1 MDISRSVRR
10 RRSAGAALAVLAF
23 ALTVAACGS
32 SGDSSSSS
40 STSTA
45 GKAAANANKAV
56 RIAYLS
62 FAVANSYDAPMLAAA
77 QTVAKGNNSTIK
89 VFDANNDPK
98 KQFAQLQ
105 TATSSGDYDAIIVQ
119 PIFGTGLITG
129 VQDAIAAGKKVVN
142 MDQILGKDMST
153 DQPQVEGLS
162 GNVVFVPTEI
172 GTKLGKLVTQA
183 CQEKSLDP
191 CNVGYLFDIKASAL
205 DVAIKKSFD
214 AAIAGSP
221 VKVVAQGESFFTP
234 ALGLKAAQNML
245 QAHSDMNLIV
255 GSDQG
260 IEGAI
265 TAIGKKKVILVGYG
279 GSATGIQGVAA
290 GKWYGDVA
298 QLPASEG
305 RLATEAAIEAVRTGA
320 KAGGVN
326 PVADLPAE
334 GVVTKDNADQFTG
347 EWPG

>member
-1 MDISRSVRR
+1 VDISRSARR
-10 RRSAGAALAVLAF
+10 RYCASAAGVAVAAALTL
-23 ALTVAACGS
+23 AACGS
-32 SGDSSSSS
+32 SDSSSSS
-40 STSTA
+40 SSSTA
-45 GKAAANANKAV
+45 AASAKSNKPV

-77 QTVAKGNNSTIK
+77 QTVAKENNATIK

-105 TATSSGDYDAIIVQ
+105 TASSSGDYDAIIVQ
-119 PIFGTGLITG
+119 PIFGTGLISG
-129 VQDAIAAGKKVVN
+129 VQDAMTAGKKVVN
-142 MDQILGKDMST
+142 MDQILGKDLST
-153 DQPQVEGLS
+153 DQPQVAGLS

-172 GTKLGKLVTQA
+172 GTKLGALVTKA
-183 CQEKSLDP
+183 CQEKNLNP
-191 CNVGYLFDIKASAL
+191 CKVGYLYDIKASAL

-214 AAIAGSP
+214 TAVGDGP

-234 ALGLKAAQNML
+234 AKGLAAAQNML
-245 QAHSDMNLIV
+245 QAHSDLNLIV

-260 IEGAI
+260 IEGAVQ
-265 TAIGKKKVILVGYG
+265 AVGKKKVVLVGYG
-279 GSATGIQGVAA
+279 GSSAGIQGVSA
-290 GKWYGDVA
+290 GTWYGDVA

-305 RLATEAAIEAVRTGA
+305 RLATQAAIKAVRTGA

-326 PVADLPAE
+326 PVAQLPAQ
-334 GVVTKDNADQFTG
+334 GVVTKENADQFTG

>member
-1 MDISRSVRR
+1 VDISRRVRR
-10 RRSAGAALAVLAF
+10 HPSAGAALAVLAA

-32 SGDSSSSS
+32 SGDSGSSSA
-40 STSTA
+40 TSTA
-45 GKAAANANKAV
+45 GKAAANANKPV

-77 QTVAKGNNSTIK
+77 QTVAKGNNSSIK

-129 VQDAIAAGKKVVN
+129 VQDAISAGKKVVN
-142 MDQILGKDMST
+142 MDQILGKDLST
-153 DQPQVEGLS
+153 DQPQVDGLS

-191 CNVGYLFDIKASAL
+191 CKVGYLFDIKASAL
-205 DVAIKKSFD
+205 DLAIKKSFD
-214 AAIAGSP
+214 EAIAGSP

-260 IEGAI
+260 IEGAVQ
-265 TAIGKKKVILVGYG
+265 AIGKKKVILVGYG
-279 GSATGIQGVAA
+279 GSSTGIQGVAA

-305 RLATEAAIEAVRTGA
+305 RLAAEAAIKAVRTGA

>member
-1 MDISRSVRR
+1 MFTLSRRA
-10 RRSAGAALAVLAF
+10 RSGAAAGILAGALALS
-23 ALTVAACGS
+23 ACGS
-32 SGDSSSSS
+32 SDDSSSSS
-40 STSTA
+40 STTKAPSTA
-45 GKAAANANKAV
+45 NKPV

-77 QTVAKGNNSTIK
+77 QAIAKENSSTIK
-89 VFDANNDPK
+89 VFDANTDPK

-129 VQDAIAAGKKVVN
+129 VQDAITAGKKVVN
-142 MDQILGKDMST
+142 MDQILGKDLST
-153 DQPQVEGLS
+153 DQPQVDGLS

-183 CQEKSLDP
+183 CQAQSLDP
-191 CNVGYLFDIKASAL
+191 CKIGYLFDIKASAL

-214 AAIAGSP
+214 AAVAGSP

-234 ALGLKAAQNML
+234 ANGLKAAQNML

-260 IEGAI
+260 IEGAVQ
-265 TAIGKKKVILVGYG
+265 AIGKKKVVLVGYG
-279 GSATGIQGVAA
+279 GSAAGIAGVAA

-305 RLATEAAIEAVRTGA
+305 RLAAQAAIKAVRTGA

-334 GVVTKDNADQFTG
+334 GVVTKDNADQFTA

>member
-1 MDISRSVRR
+1 MLSRRAR
-10 RRSAGAALAVLAF
+10 HQARAGAVVTMLAA

-32 SGDSSSSS
+32 SDS
-40 STSTA
+40 STSTSSSTT
-45 GKAAANANKAV
+45 KQAAANNKPV

-77 QTVAKGNNSTIK
+77 QTVAHENNATVQ

-105 TATSSGDYDAIIVQ
+105 NATSSGDFDAIIVQ

-142 MDQILGKDMST
+142 MDQILGKDLST
-153 DQPQVEGLS
+153 DQPQVDGLS

-191 CNVGYLFDIKASAL
+191 CKVGYLYDIKASAL

-214 AAIAGSP
+214 EAVAGSP
-221 VKVVAQGESFFTP
+221 VKIVAQGESFFTP
-234 ALGLKAAQNML
+234 ALGLKATQNMM
-245 QAHSDMNLIV
+245 QAHPDLNLIV

-265 TAIGKKKVILVGYG
+265 QALGKKKITLVGYG
-279 GSATGIQGVAA
+279 GSATGINGVAA
-290 GKWYGDVA
+290 GTWYGDVA

-305 RLATEAAIEAVRTGA
+305 RLAAQAAIKAVRTGA
-320 KAGGVN
+320 KTGGQN
-326 PVADLPAE
+326 PVADLPDQ
-334 GVVTKDNADQFTG
+334 GVVTKANADQFTG

>member
-1 MDISRSVRR
+1 VRR
-10 RRSAGAALAVLAF
+10 HRSAGAALAVLAA

-32 SGDSSSSS
+32 SGDSGSSS

-45 GKAAANANKAV
+45 GKAAANANKPV

-77 QTVAKGNNSTIK
+77 QAVAKGNNSSIK

-129 VQDAIAAGKKVVN
+129 VQDAISAGKKVVN
-142 MDQILGKDMST
+142 MDQILGKDLST
-153 DQPQVEGLS
+153 DQPQVDGLS

-191 CNVGYLFDIKASAL
+191 CKVGYLFDIKASAL
-205 DVAIKKSFD
+205 DLAIKKSFD
-214 AAIAGSP
+214 AAVAGSP

-260 IEGAI
+260 IEGAVQ
-265 TAIGKKKVILVGYG
+265 AIGKKKVVLVGYG
-279 GSATGIQGVAA
+279 GSSTGIQGVAA

-305 RLATEAAIEAVRTGA
+305 RLAAESAIKAVRTGA

-326 PVADLPAE
+326 PVADLPAA

>member
-1 MDISRSVRR
+1 
-10 RRSAGAALAVLAF
+10 
-23 ALTVAACGS
+23 
-32 SGDSSSSS
+32 
-40 STSTA
+40 
-45 GKAAANANKAV
+45 
-56 RIAYLS
+56 
-62 FAVANSYDAPMLAAA
+62 
-77 QTVAKGNNSTIK
+77 VAKDNNSSIK

-129 VQDAIAAGKKVVN
+129 VQDAISAKKKVVN
-142 MDQILGKDMST
+142 MDQILGKDLST
-153 DQPQVEGLS
+153 DQPKVDGLS

-183 CQEKSLDP
+183 CQEKSLNP
-191 CNVGYLFDIKASAL
+191 CKVGYLFDIKASAL
-205 DVAIKKSFD
+205 DLAIKKSFD
-214 AAIAGSP
+214 AAVAGSP

-265 TAIGKKKVILVGYG
+265 QAIGKKKVILVGYG
-279 GSATGIQGVAA
+279 GSAAGIQGVAA
-290 GKWYGDVA
+290 GTWYGTIA

-305 RLATEAAIEAVRTGA
+305 RLATQAAIKAVRTGA
-320 KAGGVN
+320 KTGGVD

>member
-1 MDISRSVRR
+1 VDISRNARR
-10 RRSAGAALAVLAF
+10 HRSAGAALAVLAA

-32 SGDSSSSS
+32 SDDSTSS
-40 STSTA
+40 STT
-45 GKAAANANKAV
+45 KAAANANKPV

-77 QTVAKGNNSTIK
+77 QTVAKDNNSTIK
-89 VFDANNDPK
+89 VFDAANDPK

-129 VQDAIAAGKKVVN
+129 VHDAIAAGKKVVN
-142 MDQILGKDMST
+142 MDQILGKDLST

-183 CQEKSLDP
+183 CAEKSLDP
-191 CNVGYLFDIKASAL
+191 CKIGYLYDIKSSAL

-214 AAIAGSP
+214 EAVAGSP
-221 VKVVAQGESFFTP
+221 VKIVAQGESFFTP
-234 ALGLKAAQNML
+234 ANGLKAAQNML
-245 QAHSDMNLIV
+245 QAHSDLNLIV

-265 TAIGKKKVILVGYG
+265 QAIGKKKVILVGYG
-279 GSATGIQGVAA
+279 GSAAGIQGVAA
-290 GKWYGDVA
+290 GTWYGDVA

-305 RLATEAAIEAVRTGA
+305 RLAALAAIKAVRTGP
-320 KAGGVN
+320 KTSGQN
-326 PVADLPAE
+326 PVADLPNE

>member
-1 MDISRSVRR
+1 VDISRSVRR
-10 RRSAGAALAVLAF
+10 RRSAGAALAVLAC

-32 SGDSSSSS
+32 SGDSSS

-45 GKAAANANKAV
+45 GKAAANANKPV

-77 QTVAKGNNSTIK
+77 QAVAKGNNSSIK

-142 MDQILGKDMST
+142 MDQILGKDLST
-153 DQPQVEGLS
+153 DQPQVDGLS

-191 CNVGYLFDIKASAL
+191 CKVGYLFDIKASAL
-205 DVAIKKSFD
+205 DLAIKKSFD
-214 AAIAGSP
+214 EAIAGSP

-260 IEGAI
+260 IEGAVQ
-265 TAIGKKKVILVGYG
+265 AIGKKKVILVGYG
-279 GSATGIQGVAA
+279 GSSTGIQGVAA

-305 RLATEAAIEAVRTGA
+305 RLAAEAAIKAVRTGA

-326 PVADLPAE
+326 PVADLPAQ

>member
-1 MDISRSVRR
+1 
-10 RRSAGAALAVLAF
+10 
-23 ALTVAACGS
+23 
-32 SGDSSSSS
+32 
-40 STSTA
+40 
-45 GKAAANANKAV
+45 
-56 RIAYLS
+56 
-62 FAVANSYDAPMLAAA
+62 MLAAA
-77 QTVAKGNNSTIK
+77 QTVAHENNATVQ

-105 TATSSGDYDAIIVQ
+105 NATSSGDFDAIIVQ

-142 MDQILGKDMST
+142 MDQILGKDLST
-153 DQPQVEGLS
+153 DQPQVDGLS

-191 CNVGYLFDIKASAL
+191 CKVGYLYDIKASAL

-214 AAIAGSP
+214 EAVAGSP
-221 VKVVAQGESFFTP
+221 VKIVAQGESFFTP
-234 ALGLKAAQNML
+234 ALGLKATQNMM
-245 QAHSDMNLIV
+245 QAHPDLNLIV

-265 TAIGKKKVILVGYG
+265 QALGKKKITLVGYG
-279 GSATGIQGVAA
+279 GSATGINGVAA
-290 GKWYGDVA
+290 GTWYGDVA

-305 RLATEAAIEAVRTGA
+305 RLAAQAAIKAVRTGA
-320 KAGGVN
+320 KTGGQN
-326 PVADLPAE
+326 PVADLPDQ
-334 GVVTKDNADQFTG
+334 GVVTKANADQFTG

>member
-1 MDISRSVRR
+1 VDISRCVRR
-10 RRSAGAALAVLAF
+10 HRSAGALLAVLAA

-32 SGDSSSSS
+32 SDDSDSSSS
-40 STSTA
+40 TA
-45 GKAAANANKAV
+45 SKAAANANKPV

-77 QTVAKGNNSTIK
+77 QTVAKDSNSTIK

-142 MDQILGKDMST
+142 MDQILGKDLST

-183 CQEKSLDP
+183 CQEQSLDP
-191 CNVGYLFDIKASAL
+191 CKVGYLFDIKASAL

-214 AAIAGSP
+214 EAVSGSP

-234 ALGLKAAQNML
+234 ANGLKAAQNML
-245 QAHSDMNLIV
+245 QAHSDLSLIV

-260 IEGAI
+260 IEGAVQ
-265 TAIGKKKVILVGYG
+265 AIGKKKVILVGYG
-279 GSATGIQGVAA
+279 GSAAGIQGVAA

-305 RLATEAAIEAVRTGA
+305 RLAALAAIKAVRTGA
-320 KAGGVN
+320 KSGGQN
-326 PVADLPAE
+326 PVAQLPAE

>member
-1 MDISRSVRR
+1 VYTLSRSGRV
-10 RRSAGAALAVLAF
+10 GAVAAVLA
-23 ALTVAACGS
+23 AAVTVAACGS
-32 SGDSSSSS
+32 SGS
-40 STSTA
+40 STSTSSSTT
-45 GKAAANANKAV
+45 KQAAANNKPV

-77 QTVAKGNNSTIK
+77 QTVAHENNATIQ

-105 TATSSGDYDAIIVQ
+105 NATSSGDFDAIIVQ

-129 VQDAIAAGKKVVN
+129 VQDAISAGKKVVN

-153 DQPQVEGLS
+153 DQPQVDGLS

-183 CQEKSLDP
+183 CSEKSLDP
-191 CNVGYLFDIKASAL
+191 CKIGYLYDIKASAL

-214 AAIAGSP
+214 QAVAGSP
-221 VKVVAQGESFFTP
+221 VKIVAQGESFFTP
-234 ALGLKAAQNML
+234 ALGLKATQNMM
-245 QAHSDMNLIV
+245 QAHPDLNLIV

-260 IEGAI
+260 IEGSIQAL
-265 TAIGKKKVILVGYG
+265 GKKKVILVGYG
-279 GSATGIQGVAA
+279 GSATGINGVAA
-290 GKWYGDVA
+290 GTWYGDVA

-305 RLATEAAIEAVRTGA
+305 RLATQAAIKAVRTGA
-320 KAGGVN
+320 KSGGQN
-326 PVADLPAE
+326 PVAELPDQ
-334 GVVTKDNADQFTG
+334 GVVTKANASQFTG

>member
-1 MDISRSVRR
+1 VDISRYAPRH
-10 RRSAGAALAVLAF
+10 RSAGAALAVLVA

-32 SGDSSSSS
+32 SGDSDSAP
-40 STSTA
+40 STSS
-45 GKAAANANKAV
+45 KAAANANKPV

-77 QTVAKGNNSTIK
+77 QTVAKDNNSTIK

-142 MDQILGKDMST
+142 MDQILGKDLST
-153 DQPQVEGLS
+153 DQPQVDGLS

-183 CQEKSLDP
+183 CQEQSLDP
-191 CNVGYLFDIKASAL
+191 CKIGYLYDIKASAL
-205 DVAIKKSFD
+205 DVAIKKAFD
-214 AAIAGSP
+214 EAVAGSP

-234 ALGLKAAQNML
+234 ANGLKAAQNML
-245 QAHSDMNLIV
+245 QAHSDLNLIV

-260 IEGAI
+260 IEGAVQ
-265 TAIGKKKVILVGYG
+265 AIGKKKVILVGYG
-279 GSATGIQGVAA
+279 GSAAGIQGVAA

-305 RLATEAAIEAVRTGA
+305 RLAALAAIKAVRTGA
-320 KAGGVN
+320 KTGGQN
-326 PVADLPAE
+326 PVAQLPAE

>member
-1 MDISRSVRR
+1 VYTLSRHARHQARV
-10 RRSAGAALAVLAF
+10 GALVAVLAA

-32 SGDSSSSS
+32 SGSSSS
-40 STSTA
+40 STSTTK
-45 GKAAANANKAV
+45 KAAAASNKQV

-77 QTVAKGNNSTIK
+77 QAVAKENNATIK

-105 TATSSGDYDAIIVQ
+105 TATSSGDYDGIIVQ

-129 VQDAIAAGKKVVN
+129 VQDAISAGKKVVN
-142 MDQILGKDMST
+142 MDQILGKDLST
-153 DQPQVEGLS
+153 DQPQVDGLA

-183 CQEKSLDP
+183 CQDNSLDP
-191 CNVGYLFDIKASAL
+191 CTVGYLYDIKASAL

-214 AAIAGSP
+214 AAVAGSP
-221 VKVVAQGESFFTP
+221 VKIVAQGESFFTP
-234 ALGLKAAQNML
+234 ANGLKAAQNML
-245 QAHSDMNLIV
+245 QAHSDLNLIV

-265 TAIGKKKVILVGYG
+265 QAIGKKKVILVGYG
-279 GSATGIQGVAA
+279 GAAAALQGVAA
-290 GKWYGDVA
+290 GTWYGDVA

-305 RLATEAAIEAVRTGA
+305 RLAAQAVIKAVRTGA
-320 KAGGVN
+320 KIAGQN
-326 PVADLPAE
+326 PVADLPNE
-334 GVVTKDNADQFTG
+334 GVVTKDNADQFTA

>member
-1 MDISRSVRR
+1 LHISRYARR
-10 RRSAGAALAVLAF
+10 LRGAGVLAVLGA

-32 SGDSSSSS
+32 SDDSGTSSS
-40 STSTA
+40 STA
-45 GKAAANANKAV
+45 AAANDKPV

-77 QTVAKGNNSTIK
+77 QTVAKENNATIK

-98 KQFAQLQ
+98 TQFSQLQ

-153 DQPQVEGLS
+153 DQPQVDGLS
-162 GNVVFVPTEI
+162 GNVVFVPTDI
-172 GTKLGKLVTQA
+172 GTKLGTLVKQA
-183 CQEKSLDP
+183 CAEKSLDP
-191 CNVGYLFDIKASAL
+191 CNVGYLYDIKASAL

-214 AAIAGSP
+214 AAVKGSP

-234 ALGLKAAQNML
+234 AKGLAAAQNML
-245 QAHSDMNLIV
+245 QANKDLNLIV

-260 IEGAI
+260 IEGAVQ
-265 TAIGKKKVILVGYG
+265 AIGKKPIILVGYG
-279 GSATGIQGVAA
+279 GSAAAIQGVGSGA
-290 GKWYGDVA
+290 WYGDVA
-298 QLPASEG
+298 QLPATEG
-305 RLATEAAIEAVRTGA
+305 RLATQAAIKAVRTGA
-320 KAGGVN
+320 KTPGQN
-326 PVADLPAE
+326 PVAQLPAQ
-334 GVVTKDNADQFTG
+334 GVVTKENADQFTA

>member
-1 MDISRSVRR
+1 VDISRCVRR
-10 RRSAGAALAVLAF
+10 HRSAGAALAVLAA

-32 SGDSSSSS
+32 SGGSGSSS

-45 GKAAANANKAV
+45 SKAAANANKPV

-77 QTVAKGNNSTIK
+77 QAVAKGNNSSIK

-129 VQDAIAAGKKVVN
+129 VQDAISAGKKVVN
-142 MDQILGKDMST
+142 MDQILGKDLST

-172 GTKLGKLVTQA
+172 GSKLGKLVTQA

-191 CNVGYLFDIKASAL
+191 CKVGYLFDIKASAL
-205 DVAIKKSFD
+205 DLAIKKSFD
-214 AAIAGSP
+214 EAIAGSP

-260 IEGAI
+260 IEGAVQ
-265 TAIGKKKVILVGYG
+265 AIGKKKVVLVGYG

-305 RLATEAAIEAVRTGA
+305 RLAAEAAIKAVRTGA

-326 PVADLPAE
+326 PVADLPAA

>member
-1 MDISRSVRR
+1 VHTLSRRARHQARAV
-10 RRSAGAALAVLAF
+10 AIVLVGAMAL
-23 ALTVAACGS
+23 AACGS
-32 SGDSSSSS
+32 SDDDSSSSS
-40 STSTA
+40 STP
-45 GKAAANANKAV
+45 KAAAASNKPV

-77 QTVAKGNNSTIK
+77 QAVAKDNNSTIK

-142 MDQILGKDMST
+142 MDQILGKDLST
-153 DQPQVEGLS
+153 DQPQVDGLA

-183 CQEKSLDP
+183 CQEKSLNP
-191 CNVGYLFDIKASAL
+191 CKVGYLFDIKASAL

-214 AAIAGSP
+214 EAVAGSP
-221 VKVVAQGESFFTP
+221 VKIVAQGESFFTP
-234 ALGLKAAQNML
+234 AKGLAAAQNML
-245 QAHSDMNLIV
+245 QAHSDLNLIV

-265 TAIGKKKVILVGYG
+265 QAIGKKKVILVGYG
-279 GSATGIQGVAA
+279 GSAAALQGVAA
-290 GKWYGDVA
+290 GTWYGDVA

-305 RLATEAAIEAVRTGA
+305 RLAALAAIKAVRTGA
-320 KAGGVN
+320 KGGGQN
-326 PVADLPAE
+326 PVADLPNE
-334 GVVTKDNADQFTG
+334 GVVTKDNADQFTA

>member
-1 MDISRSVRR
+1 VI
-10 RRSAGAALAVLAF
+10 AALTALGAALA
-23 ALTVAACGS
+23 VAACGS
-32 SGDSSSSS
+32 SSSDTTSSA
-40 STSTA
+40 STA
-45 GKAAANANKAV
+45 KPANANKQV

-77 QTVAKGNNSTIK
+77 QTVAKTSNATVQ
-89 VFDANNDPK
+89 VFDAANDPK

-105 TATSSGDYDAIIVQ
+105 NAASSGDFDGIIVQ
-119 PIFGTGLITG
+119 PIFGTGLIVG
-129 VQDAIAAGKKVVN
+129 VQDAIKGGKKVVN
-142 MDQILGKDMST
+142 MDQILGKDLST
-153 DQPQVEGLS
+153 DQPQVDGLS

-191 CNVGYLFDIKASAL
+191 CKVGYLYDIKASAL

-214 AAIAGSP
+214 TAVAGSP

-245 QAHSDMNLIV
+245 QAHSDLNLIV

-260 IEGAI
+260 IEGAVQ
-265 TAIGKKKVILVGYG
+265 AIGKKKIVLVGYG
-279 GSATGIQGVAA
+279 GSAAGIQGVAA
-290 GKWYGDVA
+290 GAWYGDVA

-305 RLATEAAIEAVRTGA
+305 RLAAQAVIKAVRTGA

-326 PVADLPAE
+326 PVAQLPAA
-334 GVVTKDNADQFTG
+334 GVVTKDNASQFTA

>member
-1 MDISRSVRR
+1 MNTLSRQARR
-10 RRSAGAALAVLAF
+10 HARAGAGIAVLAA

-32 SGDSSSSS
+32 SGGDSSS
-40 STSTA
+40 STSTT
-45 GKAAANANKAV
+45 KAASTSNKPV

-77 QTVAKGNNSTIK
+77 QAVAKDNNSSVK

-129 VQDAIAAGKKVVN
+129 VQDAISAGKKVVN
-142 MDQILGKDMST
+142 MDQILGKDLST
-153 DQPQVEGLS
+153 DQPQVDGLS

-183 CQEKSLDP
+183 CQEQSLDP
-191 CNVGYLFDIKASAL
+191 CKIGYLYDIKASAL

-214 AAIAGSP
+214 EAVAGSP
-221 VKVVAQGESFFTP
+221 VKIVAQGESFFTP

-245 QAHSDMNLIV
+245 QAHSDLNLIV

-265 TAIGKKKVILVGYG
+265 QALGKKKVILVGYG
-279 GSATGIQGVAA
+279 GSAAGIQGVAA

-305 RLATEAAIEAVRTGA
+305 RLAAQAAIKAVRTGA
-320 KAGGVN
+320 KSGGQN

-334 GVVTKDNADQFTG
+334 GVVTKDNADQFTA

>member
-1 MDISRSVRR
+1 VFTLSRSGRHRVR
-10 RRSAGAALAVLAF
+10 AGAVVAMLAG

-32 SGDSSSSS
+32 SGSSTSS
-40 STSTA
+40 STT
-45 GKAAANANKAV
+45 KQAAANHKPV

-77 QTVAKGNNSTIK
+77 QTVAHENNATLQ

-105 TATSSGDYDAIIVQ
+105 NATSSGDFDAIIVQ

-142 MDQILGKDMST
+142 MDQILGKDLST
-153 DQPQVEGLS
+153 DQPQVDGLS

-183 CQEKSLDP
+183 CQEKNLDP
-191 CNVGYLFDIKASAL
+191 CKVGYLYDIKASAL

-214 AAIAGSP
+214 EAVAGSP
-221 VKVVAQGESFFTP
+221 VKIVAQGESFFTP
-234 ALGLKAAQNML
+234 ALGLKATQNML
-245 QAHSDMNLIV
+245 QAHPDMNLIV

-265 TAIGKKKVILVGYG
+265 QALGKKKVILVGYG
-279 GSATGIQGVAA
+279 GSATGINGVAA
-290 GKWYGDVA
+290 GTWYGDVA

-305 RLATEAAIEAVRTGA
+305 RLAAQAAIKAVRTGA
-320 KAGGVN
+320 KTGGQN
-326 PVADLPAE
+326 PVAQLPDQ
-334 GVVTKDNADQFTG
+334 GVVTKANAEQFTG

>member
-1 MDISRSVRR
+1 MDISRRVRR
-10 RRSAGAALAVLAF
+10 HRSAGAALAVLAA

-32 SGDSSSSS
+32 SGDSGSSSS
-40 STSTA
+40 NSTA
-45 GKAAANANKAV
+45 GKAAANANKPV

-77 QTVAKGNNSTIK
+77 QAVAKGNNSTIK

-129 VQDAIAAGKKVVN
+129 VQDAISAGKKVVN
-142 MDQILGKDMST
+142 MDQILGKDLST
-153 DQPQVEGLS
+153 DQPQVDGLS

-191 CNVGYLFDIKASAL
+191 CKVGYLFDIKASAL
-205 DVAIKKSFD
+205 DLAIKKSFD
-214 AAIAGSP
+214 EAIAGSP

-234 ALGLKAAQNML
+234 AQGLKAAQNML
-245 QAHSDMNLIV
+245 QAHSDMSLIV

-260 IEGAI
+260 IEGAVQ
-265 TAIGKKKVILVGYG
+265 AVGKKKVILVGYG
-279 GSATGIQGVAA
+279 GSAAGIQGVAA

-305 RLATEAAIEAVRTGA
+305 RLAAEAAIKAVRTGA

-326 PVADLPAE
+326 PVADLPAA

>member
-1 MDISRSVRR
+1 MRIQRR
-10 RRSAGAALAVLAF
+10 L
-23 ALTVAACGS
+23 
-32 SGDSSSSS
+32 DSS

-45 GKAAANANKAV
+45 SKAAANANKPV

-77 QTVAKGNNSTIK
+77 QTVAKGNNATIK

-153 DQPQVEGLS
+153 DQPQVDGLS

-183 CQEKSLDP
+183 C
-191 CNVGYLFDIKASAL
+191 
-205 DVAIKKSFD
+205 
-214 AAIAGSP
+214 AGAEPRP
-221 VKVVAQGESFFTP
+221 VQ
-234 ALGLKAAQNML
+234 
-245 QAHSDMNLIV
+245 
-255 GSDQG
+255 
-260 IEGAI
+260 
-265 TAIGKKKVILVGYG
+265 
-279 GSATGIQGVAA
+279 
-290 GKWYGDVA
+290 
-298 QLPASEG
+298 G
-305 RLATEAAIEAVRTGA
+305 RLPVRHQGLGA
-320 KAGGVN
+320 RRRDQEVLRRGDRRQPGQGRRAGRELLH
-326 PVADLPAE
+326 ARRSA
-334 GVVTKDNADQFTG
+334 
-347 EWPG
+347 

>member
-1 MDISRSVRR
+1 VDISRNARR
-10 RRSAGAALAVLAF
+10 HRSAGAALAVLAA

-32 SGDSSSSS
+32 SGDSNSTSSS
-40 STSTA
+40 STT
-45 GKAAANANKAV
+45 KAAANANKPV

-77 QTVAKGNNSTIK
+77 QTVAKDNNSTIK
-89 VFDANNDPK
+89 VFDAANDPK

-183 CQEKSLDP
+183 CADQSLDP
-191 CNVGYLFDIKASAL
+191 CNIGYLYDIKASAL

-214 AAIAGSP
+214 EAVAGSP
-221 VKVVAQGESFFTP
+221 VKIVAQGESFFTP

-245 QAHSDMNLIV
+245 QAHSDLNLII

-260 IEGAI
+260 IEGAVQ
-265 TAIGKKKVILVGYG
+265 AIGKKKIILVGYG

-305 RLATEAAIEAVRTGA
+305 RLAALAAIKAVRTGA
-320 KAGGVN
+320 KTGGQN
-326 PVADLPAE
+326 PVADLPDE

>member
-1 MDISRSVRR
+1 VDISRRVRR
-10 RRSAGAALAVLAF
+10 HSSAGAALAVLAA

-32 SGDSSSSS
+32 SGDSGSSS

-45 GKAAANANKAV
+45 GKAAANANKPV

-77 QTVAKGNNSTIK
+77 QAVAKGNNSSIK

-129 VQDAIAAGKKVVN
+129 VQDAISAGKKVVN
-142 MDQILGKDMST
+142 MDQILGKDLST
-153 DQPQVEGLS
+153 DQPQVDGLS

-172 GTKLGKLVTQA
+172 GAKLGKLVTQA

-191 CNVGYLFDIKASAL
+191 CKVGYLFDIKASAL
-205 DVAIKKSFD
+205 DLAIKKSFD
-214 AAIAGSP
+214 QAIAGSP

-260 IEGAI
+260 IEGAVQ
-265 TAIGKKKVILVGYG
+265 AIGKKKVILVGYG
-279 GSATGIQGVAA
+279 GSSTGIQGVAA

-305 RLATEAAIEAVRTGA
+305 RLAAEAAIKAVRTGA

-326 PVADLPAE
+326 PVADLPAA

>member
-1 MDISRSVRR
+1 VHISRSVRR
-10 RRSAGAALAVLAF
+10 RRSAAAALAVLAA

-32 SGDSSSSS
+32 SGSSSSS
-40 STSTA
+40 ASSTTS
-45 GKAAANANKAV
+45 KAAANANKPV

-129 VQDAIAAGKKVVN
+129 VQDAISAGKKVVN
-142 MDQILGKDMST
+142 LDQILGKDMST
-153 DQPQVEGLS
+153 DQPQVDGLS

-191 CNVGYLFDIKASAL
+191 CKVGYLFDIKASAL

-245 QAHSDMNLIV
+245 QAHSDLNLIV

-260 IEGAI
+260 IEGAVQ
-265 TAIGKKKVILVGYG
+265 AIGKKKVILVGYG

-305 RLATEAAIEAVRTGA
+305 RLATEAAIKAVRTGA

-334 GVVTKDNADQFTG
+334 GVVTKANADQFTG

>member
-10 RRSAGAALAVLAF
+10 RRSAGAALAVLAC

-32 SGDSSSSS
+32 GDDSSSSS

-142 MDQILGKDMST
+142 MDQILGKDLST
-153 DQPQVEGLS
+153 DQPQVDGLS

-305 RLATEAAIEAVRTGA
+305 RLAAEAAIKAVRTGA

-326 PVADLPAE
+326 PVADLPDE
-334 GVVTKDNADQFTG
+334 GVVTKANADQFTG

>member
-1 MDISRSVRR
+1 
-10 RRSAGAALAVLAF
+10 
-23 ALTVAACGS
+23 
-32 SGDSSSSS
+32 
-40 STSTA
+40 
-45 GKAAANANKAV
+45 V

-77 QTVAKGNNSTIK
+77 QTVAHENNATLQ

-105 TATSSGDYDAIIVQ
+105 NATSSGDFDAIIVQ

-142 MDQILGKDMST
+142 MDQILGKDLST
-153 DQPQVEGLS
+153 DQPQVDGLS

-183 CQEKSLDP
+183 CQEKNLDP
-191 CNVGYLFDIKASAL
+191 CKVGYLYDIKASAL

-214 AAIAGSP
+214 EAVAGSP
-221 VKVVAQGESFFTP
+221 VKIVAQGESFFTP
-234 ALGLKAAQNML
+234 ALGLKATQNML
-245 QAHSDMNLIV
+245 QAHPDMNLIV

-265 TAIGKKKVILVGYG
+265 QALGKKKVILVGYG
-279 GSATGIQGVAA
+279 GSATGINGVAA
-290 GKWYGDVA
+290 GTWYGDVA

-305 RLATEAAIEAVRTGA
+305 RLAAQAAIKAVRTGA
-320 KAGGVN
+320 KTGGQN
-326 PVADLPAE
+326 PVAQLPDQ
-334 GVVTKDNADQFTG
+334 GVVTKANAEQFTG

>member
-1 MDISRSVRR
+1 MHISRSVRR
-10 RRSAGAALAVLAF
+10 PRSAGAALAVLAA

-32 SGDSSSSS
+32 SGSSSSSSS
-40 STSTA
+40 STTS
-45 GKAAANANKAV
+45 KAAANANKPV

-129 VQDAIAAGKKVVN
+129 VQDAISAGKKVVN

-153 DQPQVEGLS
+153 DQPQVDGLS

-172 GTKLGKLVTQA
+172 GAKLGRLVTQS
-183 CQEKSLDP
+183 CQENNLNP
-191 CNVGYLFDIKASAL
+191 CKVGYLYDIKASAL

-214 AAIAGSP
+214 AAVGDGP
-221 VKVVAQGESFFTP
+221 VRVVAQGESFFQP
-234 ALGLKAAQNML
+234 AKGLAATQNML
-245 QAHSDMNLIV
+245 QAHPDLDLIV

-260 IEGAI
+260 IEGAVQ
-265 TAIGKKKVILVGYG
+265 AIGKKKVALVGYG
-279 GSATGIQGVAA
+279 GSATGIQGVGA
-290 GKWYGDVA
+290 GTWYGDVA

-305 RLATEAAIEAVRTGA
+305 RIATQAAIKAVRTGA

-326 PVADLPAE
+326 PVADLPAQ
-334 GVVTKDNADQFTG
+334 GVVTKENADQFTG